1 MREEIAVEYHTCI
14 IFLENMELSSFTVL
28 QLLILWDRNNCY
40 RRFNLPFVV
49 SILFKTLQ
57 VLIVSVTHP
66 L

>member
-1 MREEIAVEYHTCI
+1 MREEIATEYHTCLN
-14 IFLENMELSSFTVL
+14 FLENRELSGFTVL
-28 QLLILWDRNNCY
+28 QLLILWDGNDCY

-57 VLIVSVTHP
+57 VLIVSVTQP